1 MPTKPRAAL
10 SAPCLSYYSEA
21 KNFLINFKNRLQNTC
36 LFLLNLVY
44 YISNR
49 EYGSIAQLGEHL
61 PYKQGVIGSS
71 PIVPTKTPFVII
83 YMREWLSGRALP
95 CQGKCREF
103 ESRFPLHFFITGY
116 LPVVRRHSQVVRHGS
131 AKPLSPVRIWV
142 APPKNAE
149 VAKLADA
156 RDLKSLGGNTV
167 PVQVRS
173 PAPN

>member
-1 MPTKPRAAL
+1 M
-10 SAPCLSYYSEA
+10 
-21 KNFLINFKNRLQNTC
+21 
-36 LFLLNLVY
+36 VY

-71 PIVPTKTPFVII
+71 PIVPTKLLLLKLNP
-83 YMREWLSGRALP
+83 REWLSGRALP

-103 ESRFPLHFFITGY
+103 ESRFPLHFFITGF
-116 LPVVRRHSQVVRHGS
+116 LPVVRRHSQEVRHGS

-142 APPKNAE
+142 APPNNAE

-156 RDLKSLGGNTV
+156 RDLKSLDGNIV

-173 PAPN
+173 PAPHWSRSNLMGLTGFFFLPFYVVLQRF